1 MHIHNITVKIFS
13 IVVSVAVFM
22 SMVTMFCFPTSAANY
37 EGKGTKKSPYIVTN
51 VEQLKGMAEKPSAYY
66 KLGNTID
73 LSSEGNFTPI
83 GFLAKPFKGT
93 FTCDLGEDG
102 APLYAI
108 KNLTVCIDSGEKNGH
123 AFESN
128 NYPDYKENNSHWE
141 AALFGATD
149 GATFKNIYVLNAK
162 ITNTVIGQHKQ
173 NANGTWNPGQDEMA
187 SGILTGIA
195 KNTNISGCY
204 VSGTIDAKTNSV
216 GALAGLL
223 RNGSIKNSAAE
234 GTVGSVGYYNIG
246 GLVGMIEAST
256 IDKCWFNGTTNAP
269 ASPNNSG
276 ACFGKADTDSRVT
289 NCYCEGTLTA
299 GSGFIAVNQ
308 YDKLEKIVSN
318 CYTLSKIVGRTNAPT
333 SKNSVNNCWVSN
345 EVGCL
350 QMGFGAAA
358 PAEILQKFV
367 GLDGWITDGVTT
379 PKLQN
384 SPVVKPADAFVPGAS
399 NTPASVE
406 SKPSQVTESEKDSQ
420 TESSADVQ
428 DGNDTVEK
436 AKDLE
441 TKITVQNTKNQAE
454 TILIII
460 ISALIFLVLCATAVM
475 IILVIKMTRKYK
487 PADIAD
493 EDNEIEGDEEK

>member
-1 MHIHNITVKIFS
+1 MHIHNIKAKILS
-13 IVVSVAVFM
+13 IVVSTAIFM
-22 SMVTMFCFPTSAANY
+22 SMAAMLALPTSAASY

-51 VEQLKGMAEKPSAYY
+51 VEQLKAMADKPSAYY

-73 LSSEGNFTPI
+73 LSSAGNFTPI

-108 KNLTVCIDSGEKNGH
+108 KNLTVYNDAGEKNGH

-128 NYPDYKENNSHWE
+128 NYPDYSENNSHWE

-162 ITNTVIGQHKQ
+162 VTNTVIGQHKQ

-187 SGILTGIA
+187 SGILIGIA

-204 VSGTIDAKTNSV
+204 VSGAIDAKTNSV
-216 GALAGLL
+216 GAFAGLL

-234 GTVGSVGYYNIG
+234 GTVGSIGYYNIG
-246 GLVGMIEAST
+246 GLVGMIETST

-276 ACFGKADTDSRVT
+276 ACFGKADTDSRIT

-299 GSGFIAVNQ
+299 GAGFIGVSQ

-333 SKNSVNNCWVSN
+333 SKNAVNNCWVSN
-345 EVGCL
+345 EAGCL

-358 PAEILQKFV
+358 PAEILQKFA

-379 PKLQN
+379 PKLKT
-384 SPVVKPADAFVPGAS
+384 SPVIKSADAFVPGTS
-399 NTPASVE
+399 NAPAA
-406 SKPSQVTESEKDSQ
+406 TESQAAQGTESGGDTQ
-420 TESSADVQ
+420 TESSADGQ
-428 DGNDTVEK
+428 DGTDTVEK

-441 TKITVQNTKNQAE
+441 TKITVQNTRNQAE
-454 TILIII
+454 TILIIV
-460 ISALIFLVLCATAVM
+460 ISVLIFLVLCATVVM
-475 IILVIKMTRKYK
+475 IILVIRMTRKYR
-487 PADIAD
+487 PADITA